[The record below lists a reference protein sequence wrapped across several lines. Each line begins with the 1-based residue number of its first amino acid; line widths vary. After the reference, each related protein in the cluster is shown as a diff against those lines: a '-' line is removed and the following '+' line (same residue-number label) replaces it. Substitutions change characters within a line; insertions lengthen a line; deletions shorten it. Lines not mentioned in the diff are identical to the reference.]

1 MALAGSGRIYIAAV
15 GSIEYLLTFGP
26 RIRSARFWI
35 ELSSEPSRIVGDEMS
50 DRAHRLLL
58 LANKPIE
65 QRESGWIDLVQER
78 DERATLALLRDAFQR
93 GRVTTDDYHTM
104 QLTPTG
110 HGRLRAGEKLIAA
123 RRDES

>member
-1 MALAGSGRIYIAAV
+1 MALAGSGKIYIAAV

-50 DRAHRLLL
+50 DRAHRLLQ
-58 LANKPIE
+58 LATAPFE
-65 QRESGWIDLVQER
+65 YRDEGWSALVNER
-78 DERATLALLRDAFQR
+78 DEHSTLALLRDAFQR

-110 HGRLRAGEKLIAA
+110 HGRLRAGEKLIAS
-123 RRDES
+123 RHEES